1 MAHQTA
7 VDIIRV
13 ISEAVNPTG
22 QFAYLRTWDASL
34 EFNEVDQKIFLY
46 PISGQ
51 VDITNGYFE
60 TWTCSMGFFFQDAP
74 DSTNEQREQLIT
86 NADVLL
92 KAFILAADTVDGVQF
107 SIVRKRPVYRD
118 MAGTYSGYLVDFTLS
133 LTEDICNGDTPSVI
147 IPVGKT
153 FCELVDE
160 CLGISVS
167 GDEDLVLNQKGEWVQ
182 GGGGAVDSVNG
193 KTGVVVLDADDIA
206 ETATRFWL
214 TNILKSAYDS
224 AVTWISTNGTNLL
237 NHLTNTSN
245 PHSTTAAQVGA
256 PSGSGTSTGT
266 NTGDQ
271 DLSGLVPYTGAT
283 SDVNLG
289 NNYIT
294 AKNAKIAGTG
304 GNGFIEL
311 LPQNAGVATPASG
324 VRLWVDNAGRLGWR
338 SASGYAIS
346 FDDTGLN
353 GSRNYVLPNASG
365 TLALTSDLDLKQDNL
380 LISSATASNSAVIDF
395 TLPTGYDYF
404 ELFIEHLIPQ
414 TNATSLFLRLSI
426 DGGATFL
433 AGASDYEVHKNTLTG
448 IGGTTYAPSFGL
460 AAQIAPI
467 VALIGNTSGR
477 FFRCSFRIFHPSDA
491 TQNKN
496 ITGEFSMQRSDGQP
510 ALGNISARVFNTSAV
525 NAIRLLMN
533 SGNIASGTFELWG
546 YK

>member
-7 VDIIRV
+7 IDIIRV

-365 TLALTSDLDLKQDNL
+365 TLALTSDLDLKQDKPISLKLSGDVTTSSNASSSITGLVATLEANTNYIITGVLRSRCSGAGGVRYAMTLVSLSTSAISVSGRSSGASLEQHYFTENGNL
-380 LISSATASNSAVIDF
+380 SNPSLVRIAGGAGDVCLNGNINVGATAGTIQLNFASATGGQTSTIDQF
-395 TLPTGYDYF
+395 GTW
-404 ELFIEHLIPQ
+404 IEIKK
-414 TNATSLFLRLSI
+414 A
-426 DGGATFL
+426 
-433 AGASDYEVHKNTLTG
+433 
-448 IGGTTYAPSFGL
+448 
-460 AAQIAPI
+460 
-467 VALIGNTSGR
+467 
-477 FFRCSFRIFHPSDA
+477 
-491 TQNKN
+491 
-496 ITGEFSMQRSDGQP
+496 
-510 ALGNISARVFNTSAV
+510 
-525 NAIRLLMN
+525 
-533 SGNIASGTFELWG
+533 
-546 YK
+546 